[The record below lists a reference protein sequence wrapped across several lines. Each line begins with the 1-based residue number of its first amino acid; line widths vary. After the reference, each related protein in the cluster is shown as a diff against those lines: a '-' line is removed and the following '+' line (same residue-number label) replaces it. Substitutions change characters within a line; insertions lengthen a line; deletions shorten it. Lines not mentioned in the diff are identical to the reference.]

1 MSSESIPCMQFI
13 KNQITAAANTV
24 TDEPL
29 SVDFDGILGLAL
41 PINSLIEHQIPPDTN
56 NSPDGASFSSNL
68 FSMTPAS
75 SSPSRPFFS
84 LTLGRPG
91 SDEIPSL
98 LGIGLHPS
106 SVVPDPSK
114 INYSTL
120 VSDSAGILFWKTNIL
135 AVTVYVDGVARPVTL
150 TDSVTGAAFPTALLD
165 SGVPLIVTTSSIANG
180 IYGALG
186 ISPASD
192 GQCAFLYTYQSY
204 LLS

>member
-1 MSSESIPCMQFI
+1 MFLRNAPILSLI
-13 KNQITAAANTV
+13 KIFTAAANMV

-29 SVDFDGILGLAL
+29 STGFEGILGLAL
-41 PINSLIEHQIPPDTN
+41 PLNSIIARAIPQGTN

-75 SSPSRPFFS
+75 SSPSQPFFS

-91 SDEIPSL
+91 SDKIPSL

-120 VSDSAGILFWKTNIL
+120 VSENAGTLYWKMNVR

-150 TDSVTGAAFPTALLD
+150 TDSVTGAAFPIALLD
-165 SGVPLIVTTSSIANG
+165 SGVPLIITTTSIANG

-186 ISPASD
+186 INPASD
-192 GQCAFLYTYQSY
+192 GQCTCFIYISPFLS
-204 LLS
+204 

>member
-1 MSSESIPCMQFI
+1 M
-13 KNQITAAANTV
+13 V

-29 SVDFDGILGLAL
+29 SIEFEGILGLAL
-41 PINSLIEHQIPPDTN
+41 PLYSVIAQEISPGTN
-56 NSPDGASFSSNL
+56 NNPDGASFSSNL

-75 SSPSRPFFS
+75 SSPSQPFFS

-98 LGIGLHPS
+98 LGIGMHPS

-120 VSDSAGILFWKTNIL
+120 VSENGDALFWKTNVR
-135 AVTVYVDGVARPVTL
+135 AVTVYVDGVARSVSL
-150 TDSVTGAAFPTALLD
+150 TDSVTGTVFPTALLD
-165 SGVPLIVTTSSIANG
+165 SGVPLIITTSSVANG

-186 ISPASD
+186 VNPASD
-192 GQCAFLYTYQSY
+192 GQCSCFDIHGSY
-204 LLS
+204 ILN